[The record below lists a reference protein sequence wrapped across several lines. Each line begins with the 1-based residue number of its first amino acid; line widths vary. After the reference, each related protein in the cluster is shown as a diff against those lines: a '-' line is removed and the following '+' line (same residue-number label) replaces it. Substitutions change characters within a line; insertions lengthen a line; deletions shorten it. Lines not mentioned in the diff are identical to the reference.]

1 MTLVWL
7 ALLVALWPLLW
18 EPRPL
23 PGVPPKPTLL
33 LGHRGVRA
41 KPEDKLPENSL
52 AAFRAALETLDGLET
67 DLHRSRDGHIVLY
80 HDSTL
85 PDGRVVTSLSCRDL
99 QDADPNIPTLE
110 ALFVLARGFPGAL
123 LNLELKTRGWRTNG
137 LERAAAKAI
146 RNSGLEGRILVS
158 SFNPLSLARLR
169 LYAPE
174 LRTALLYSPDGPPW
188 LRTNRSARLLARLS
202 HLDALHPHFSLV
214 DAPLARWTR
223 KHGVMLNTWTV
234 NNAAEVKRLTRLNV
248 NGLMADEPAALKD
261 AFKEATWSLDIN
273 DERPAWG

>member
-1 MTLVWL
+1 MTLWSLLL
-7 ALLVALWPLLW
+7 AALWPLLW

-41 KPEDKLPENSL
+41 KPEDDLPENSL

-80 HDSTL
+80 HDFTL
-85 PDGRVVTSLSCRDL
+85 PDGRVVTSLSCAEL
-99 QDADPNIPTLE
+99 QKADPNIPTLE

-123 LNLELKTRGWRTNG
+123 LNLELKTHGWRTNG
-137 LERAAAKAI
+137 LERAAARAI
-146 RNSGLEGRILVS
+146 QTSGLEGRVLVS

-169 LYAPE
+169 FYAPMV
-174 LRTALLYSPDGPPW
+174 RAALLYSPDGPPW
-188 LRTNRSARLLARLS
+188 LRTNRSARLLARLL

-214 DAPLARWTR
+214 DAPLTRWARHR
-223 KHGVMLNTWTV
+223 GVMLNTWTV
-234 NNAAEVKRLTRLNV
+234 NNAAEVKRLTRLDV
-248 NGLMADEPAALKD
+248 NGLMADDPAALKD
-261 AFKEATWSLDIN
+261 AFKEATWSLTRN
-273 DERPAWG
+273 DPIPPSG